1 MRETRYASARQRR
14 ILRLV
19 SGNGSLGRT
28 RAREAAWPAVVAAWT
43 ITCVGA
49 VTTLVLGWDLL
60 TGIQGSTVGA
70 ELPGALSV
78 VAVVGVAPILAGVWL
93 LRSARPSASIGLAI
107 AALGALLPLWGAWGW
122 LSPSLRAVTLAVAP
136 LAVVGVARLAIGAVD
151 ARDGFGRRATRLVS
165 VLVAV
170 AVAIHVVGYDP
181 FTDPGC
187 VVTCRRTSPVLG
199 GSAAST
205 RWVVAATSLLTVVA
219 AGIAGLVATRRPRP
233 RRSAPIAT
241 TATAA
246 LAGLAVLAAIRW
258 LGYGNRSIMASLLVL
273 TPVVVGAVGAAG
285 VLVAARTAR
294 VRLAVDRLVAS
305 LSDAGGGTS
314 TLGKGIVGAAFAVPG
329 EPRWLDAVGV
339 PAPAPSPGHRTIL
352 LSHSA
357 NPAVRLE
364 VDARADESEVLA
376 ALTPETQLALRN
388 AYLSAVVAA
397 GLTEVRASQR
407 RVVATAD
414 AERRRI
420 ERDLHDGA
428 QQRLV
433 TAAFHLKVALNH
445 AGPEAVE
452 ALQAAE
458 TLVGDSL
465 RRLRELARGLHPRT
479 LTDEGLVVALEELAA
494 ASDVPTTL
502 EIWSNPLLPPDVEM
516 AIYTVV
522 ESLLGD
528 LRGPTAGTRVHIRL
542 LPEGSVVKL
551 FFDLHRGDAGG
562 GTFPTTSTS
571 TDLDDRVGAVGGRLS
586 VDRHGQ
592 GDLRLTAELPC
603 ES

>member
-1 MRETRYASARQRR
+1 MRETRYASARQHR

-28 RAREAAWPAVVAAWT
+28 GTEAAWLAVVAAWT
-43 ITCVGA
+43 ITLVGA

-60 TGIQGSTVGA
+60 TGVQGSTVGA
-70 ELPGALSV
+70 ELPGASIV
-78 VAVVGVAPILAGVWL
+78 VAVVAVAPILAGVWL
-93 LRSARPSASIGLAI
+93 LRSARPSAAIGLAI

-122 LSPSLRAVTLAVAP
+122 LAPSLRAVTLAAAP
-136 LAVVGVARLAIGAVD
+136 LTVVGLAWLAIGAVD
-151 ARDGFGRRATRLVS
+151 ARDGIGRHATRLVT

-187 VVTCRRTSPVLG
+187 VVTCRHTSPLLG
-199 GSAAST
+199 GSAVST
-205 RWVVAATSLLTVVA
+205 RWIVTATSLLTVVA
-219 AGIAGLVATRRPRP
+219 AGIAGVVATRRPRP
-233 RRSAPIAT
+233 RRSAPVAT

-246 LAGLAVLAAIRW
+246 LAGMAVLAAIRW
-258 LGYGNRSIMASLLVL
+258 LGYGNRSIMSSLLVL

-285 VLVAARTAR
+285 VLVAIRTAR
-294 VRLAVDRLVAS
+294 VRLAVERLVER
-305 LSDAGGGTS
+305 LSDVGGGTS

-329 EPRWLDAVGV
+329 EPRWLDAVGA
-339 PAPAPSPGHRTIL
+339 PAPPPSPGHRTIL

-376 ALTPETQLALRN
+376 ALTSETQLALRN

-433 TAAFHLKVALNH
+433 TAAFHLRVALNH
-445 AGPEAVE
+445 AGPETVE

-458 TLVGDSL
+458 ALVGDAL

-479 LTDEGLVVALEELAA
+479 LTDEGLAVALEELAA

-502 EIWSNPLLPPDVEM
+502 EITSNPSLPADVEM
-516 AIYTVV
+516 AIYMVV
-522 ESLLGD
+522 ESILGD
-528 LRGPTAGTRVHIRL
+528 LRAPSSDTRVHIRL
-542 LPEGSVVKL
+542 LAEDRAVKL
-551 FFDLHRGDAGG
+551 SIELHRGDAAGE
-562 GTFPTTSTS
+562 TFPTARTS
-571 TDLDDRVGAVGGRLS
+571 TDLDDRVGAVGGQLS
-586 VDRHGQ
+586 IDRHGP
-592 GDLRLTAELPC
+592 GDLRLTAVLPC